1 MTADHGTITT
11 PDGTELYTRHWAT
24 ENATATIL
32 LLHGGG
38 EHSGRYG
45 HVAEFF
51 NGRGY
56 DVVAFD
62 LRGHGNSGGPEMD
75 VEQWSDYVDDLQHM
89 VETEGLSSGGL
100 WALYGHSVGGLISLL
115 YLKDAE
121 RPQPDAAVLSSPSL
135 DNNAALWQR
144 LAAESVGRFLPTI
157 RLNSGLKGEQ
167 LSKDPAVAEAYLSD
181 PLNNHNWTTRFGR
194 LLIAEHARA
203 YEDIDRISVPTL
215 VVHGT
220 DDEIAPTE
228 CSAPLAAVDGV
239 ERKLYAGV
247 RHEPHNDLEWEDVL
261 TDIADWL
268 DATLADQSATS

>member
-100 WALYGHSVGGLISLL
+100 WALYGHSVGGLDLAAAISRMRSGHNPM
-115 YLKDAE
+115 
-121 RPQPDAAVLSSPSL
+121 RPYSRSPSL

-194 LLIAEHARA
+194 L
-203 YEDIDRISVPTL
+203 P
-215 VVHGT
+215 
-220 DDEIAPTE
+220 
-228 CSAPLAAVDGV
+228 
-239 ERKLYAGV
+239 
-247 RHEPHNDLEWEDVL
+247 
-261 TDIADWL
+261 
-268 DATLADQSATS
+268 